1 MRSLIKFMSI
11 SGPVVLFAMSVLSAQ
26 ADGGSGNLPK
36 PASTAEAVTTVTYIC
51 ESGNEIVVRYDN
63 TNADAPTAQLT
74 YKNQTF
80 DLYNVR
86 SGSGARYATEQGLA
100 PDKGLQW
107 WTKGG
112 EATLSEMLMDH
123 TAPGP
128 TQIESCKEKSA

>member
-1 MRSLIKFMSI
+1 MYGLLKLISV
-11 SGPVVLFAMSVLSAQ
+11 SGSVALLTVNVLSAH
-26 ADGGSGNLPK
+26 ADGESSNLPK
-36 PASTAEAVTTVTYIC
+36 PITTPEQVTTVTYIC

-63 TNADAPTAQLT
+63 TDADAPAAQLI

-86 SGSGARYATEQGLA
+86 SASGARCATEQGLA

-123 TAPGP
+123 TAPEP
-128 TQIESCKEKSA
+128 TQIETCKEKSA